1 MKKMILLTFLIGLT
15 VSAETYE
22 APAMEKVEWKKPKV
36 KVYKDN
42 TWATE
47 YDFKDKKA
55 PTDAEDYDVNSP
67 ERKPSSGEEES
78 KPKFW
83 DFKSVK

>member
-36 KVYKDN
+36 KVYKDIHGPPN
-42 TWATE
+42 MTSKT
-47 YDFKDKKA
+47 
-55 PTDAEDYDVNSP
+55 
-67 ERKPSSGEEES
+67 RKPLRTL
-78 KPKFW
+78 KTMM
-83 DFKSVK
+83 

>member
-1 MKKMILLTFLIGLT
+1 MKKAAFLTLLISLS
-15 VSAETYE
+15 VCAETYE
-22 APAMEKVEWKKPKV
+22 APQMEKVEWKKPKV

-47 YDFKDKKA
+47 YNFKEQKS
-55 PTDAEDYDVNSP
+55 PTDSDEFDSNSP
-67 ERKPSSGEEES
+67 ERKPSSGEEEA